1 VNKSKSSNSISASTK
16 LLALS
21 ALTELGYFIKHLEK
35 SDSVAVNDEQIR
47 VFVKNLIENVSVEEN
62 AALAFTMGTL
72 TENVNVLDTFAKVV
86 SYNRNFND
94 AFTLDDAAL
103 IDKDYYGNK
112 GNVAFMLDILGLST
126 AKIATD
132 TVTVGD
138 LVGLLYNKYV
148 NEVISL
154 SEYVTS
160 DVIKIVEEV
169 ASLTDVASLTL
180 GIHKADSVST
190 PDASYFASGLNKSD
204 SVTPTEVFGV
214 AATLIKV
221 DSATISEV
229 YVNSFNKYVTDGIAL
244 DDAALIDKNY
254 YGNKGNVATMSDE
267 LSISYGFA
275 RYFNDSISLS
285 DVENNPVGT
294 GVLNTSLF
302 NPGNSQFA
310 LYRGNDQVDTFG
322 ISDVAAIGPS
332 KVFADNLS
340 LLASA
345 FSDTSYY
352 GLGKNPSDSANL
364 TDSIWL
370 SLKTFTDTANIAE
383 ILANNFSKTLDESSD
398 IINISD
404 TINLA
409 RVTGGVMNAIPLN
422 RVQLN

>member
-1 VNKSKSSNSISASTK
+1 MAIKAVVTHVRPEADAFVNNNSKNAWIYDNETLLSDLHITVITK
-16 LLALS
+16 PLVETITVPDTRDVHPTLVK
-21 ALTELGYFIKHLEK
+21 I
-35 SDSVAVNDEQIR
+35 DSM
-47 VFVKNLIENVSVEEN
+47 
-62 AALAFTMGTL
+62 T
-72 TENVNVLDTFAKVV
+72 VLDGFAKVV
-86 SYNRNFND
+86 AYNRNFTD
-94 AFTLDDAAL
+94 AFTLDDSAL

-112 GNVAFMLDILGLST
+112 GNVSFMLDILGLST
-126 AKIATD
+126 TKIATD

-138 LVGLLYNKYV
+138 VVGIIYSKYAT
-148 NEVISL
+148 EVISL
-154 SEYVTS
+154 SELVTS

-169 ASLTDVASLTL
+169 ASLTDAALVTL
-180 GIHKADSVST
+180 GIQKADSVNTS
-190 PDASYFASGLNKSD
+190 DAAYFASGLNKSD

-294 GVLNTSLF
+294 GLLNTALF

-370 SLKTFTDTANIAE
+370 SLKTFTDTANITE
-383 ILANNFSKTLDESSD
+383 ILANNFSKTLDESRD

-409 RVTGGVMNAIPLN
+409 RVTGGLMNAIPLN

>member
-1 VNKSKSSNSISASTK
+1 MA
-16 LLALS
+16 
-21 ALTELGYFIKHLEK
+21 IK
-35 SDSVAVNDEQIR
+35 AVVTYVMPEAD
-47 VFVKNLIENVSVEEN
+47 VSVNNNPNNRWLEN
-62 AALAFTMGTL
+62 NTL
-72 TENVNVLDTFAKVV
+72 LSDLHITVITKSLVETITVPDTRDVHPTLVKIDAMTVLDGFAKVV
-86 SYNRNFND
+86 AYNRNFTD
-94 AFTLDDAAL
+94 AFTLDDSAL
-103 IDKDYYGNK
+103 IDKDFYGNK

-138 LVGLLYNKYV
+138 VVGIIYSKYAT
-148 NEVISL
+148 EVISL
-154 SEYVTS
+154 NELVTS

-169 ASLTDVASLTL
+169 ASLTDAALVVL

-190 PDASYFASGLNKSD
+190 SDASYFASGLNKSD

-214 AATLIKV
+214 ASTVIKV

-244 DDAALIDKNY
+244 DDAALVDKNY

-267 LSISYGFA
+267 LAISYGFA
-275 RYFNDSISLS
+275 RYFNDAIVLT

-294 GVLNTSLF
+294 GLLNTSIL
-302 NPGNSQFA
+302 NPGNSQFS
-310 LYRGNDQVDTFG
+310 LYRGNDQVDSFG
-322 ISDVAAIGPS
+322 ISDVASIGPS

-345 FSDTSYY
+345 FSDTNYY
-352 GLGKNPSDSANL
+352 GLGKGAIDSVSL
-364 TDSIWL
+364 TDLIWL
-370 SLKTFTDTANIAE
+370 SLKTFTDTTNVSDIAT
-383 ILANNFSKTLDESSD
+383 NNFSKTLDESSD

>member
-1 VNKSKSSNSISASTK
+1 MAIHAVVTHVIPEADAFVNNNSKNGWVYDNDTLLSDLHITVITK
-16 LLALS
+16 PLVETITVPDTRDVHPTL
-21 ALTELGYFIKHLEK
+21 
-35 SDSVAVNDEQIR
+35 
-47 VFVKNLIENVSVEEN
+47 VKID
-62 AALAFTMGTL
+62 AMT
-72 TENVNVLDTFAKVV
+72 VLDGFAKVV
-86 SYNRNFND
+86 AYNRNFTD

-138 LVGLLYNKYV
+138 LVGLVYSKYA
-148 NEVISL
+148 NEVINL
-154 SEYVTS
+154 SEYITS
-160 DVIKIVEEV
+160 DLIKIVEDV
-169 ASLTDVASLTL
+169 ASLTDAALVAL
-180 GIHKADSVST
+180 GIYKADSVST
-190 PDASYFASGLNKSD
+190 SDASYFASGLNKSD

-214 AATLIKV
+214 GATLIKV

-229 YVNSFNKYVTDGIAL
+229 YANSFNKYVTDGIAL
-244 DDAALIDKNY
+244 DDAALVDKNY

-267 LSISYGFA
+267 LAISYGFA
-275 RYFNDSISLS
+275 RYFNDAIVLT

-294 GVLNTSLF
+294 GLLNTSIL
-302 NPGNSQFA
+302 NPGNSQFS

-322 ISDVAAIGPS
+322 ISDVASIGPS
-332 KVFADNLS
+332 KVFVDNLS

-352 GLGKNPSDSANL
+352 GLGKNPSDLVSL

-370 SLKTFTDTANIAE
+370 SLKTFTDTATIAE
-383 ILANNFSKTLDESSD
+383 VLANNFSKSLDESDD
-398 IINISD
+398 IIDISD
-404 TINLA
+404 TMSLI

-422 RVQLN
+422 RVLFN

>member
-1 VNKSKSSNSISASTK
+1 MNKSNSSNSISASTK

-62 AALAFTMGTL
+62 AALAFTMGAL
-72 TENVNVLDTFAKVV
+72 TENVNVLDTFATVV

-94 AFTLDDAAL
+94 TFTLDDAAL
-103 IDKDYYGNK
+103 IDKDYYG
-112 GNVAFMLDILGLST
+112 T
-126 AKIATD
+126 
-132 TVTVGD
+132 
-138 LVGLLYNKYV
+138 
-148 NEVISL
+148 
-154 SEYVTS
+154 
-160 DVIKIVEEV
+160 
-169 ASLTDVASLTL
+169 
-180 GIHKADSVST
+180 
-190 PDASYFASGLNKSD
+190 
-204 SVTPTEVFGV
+204 
-214 AATLIKV
+214 
-221 DSATISEV
+221 
-229 YVNSFNKYVTDGIAL
+229 
-244 DDAALIDKNY
+244 
-254 YGNKGNVATMSDE
+254 KGNVATMSDL
-267 LSISYGFA
+267 LSISHGYG
-275 RYFNDSISLS
+275 RIFNDTILLS

-294 GVLNTSLF
+294 GLLNTTLF

-310 LYRGNDQVDTFG
+310 LYRGNDQVDTLG

-345 FSDTSYY
+345 FSDTIYY
-352 GLGKNPSDSANL
+352 GLGKNLSDSANL

-383 ILANNFSKTLDESSD
+383 ILANNFYKTLDESSD

-404 TINLA
+404 TINVV
-409 RVTGGVMNAIPLN
+409 RVTGGVMNMIPLN